1 MNDDFDIVMFVATVI
16 VPAVISQQAVGA
28 GHSLKWIH
36 SGLASGYEIEQLERP
51 ANVSLTTISLDSCSG
66 YTCQHDVVIEPYE
79 DYEFRVRA
87 VFSDGSK
94 SRPSPVLVLEY
105 EGVSGPLFLPQS
117 LTLWNTLSSGRLR
130 CTTEMIDLPWKYE
143 AQVYSPMTGEYTPLG
158 ASNMLMPGC
167 ISDQDF
173 IQTGP
178 IRWRRNLPG
187 SGSTD
192 WVEME

>member
-1 MNDDFDIVMFVATVI
+1 MTDDELLF
-16 VPAVISQQAVGA
+16 AVIGFAIAANSQVALGA
-28 GHSLKWIH
+28 GHSLEWIH

-51 ANVSLTTISLDSCSG
+51 ASVSLTTIQLSSCSG
-66 YTCQHDVVIEPYE
+66 YTCQHDVIIEPYE

-105 EGVSGPLFLPQS
+105 EGLDGPLFLPQS
-117 LTLWNTLSSGRLR
+117 LTLWSTLSSNRLR

-167 ISDQDF
+167 ISDQSF
-173 IQTGP
+173 IQVGP
-178 IRWRRNLPG
+178 MRWRMNLPG

-192 WVEME
+192 WVYIQ